1 MPAAWAPRMS
11 ASYWS
16 PTCAT
21 FRACTPSTARAASKS
36 RGSGFENP
44 TWCESMTASNQSRRP
59 VATSTASAD
68 PSELETATSRSP
80 RARSA
85 ARPSGTPGST
95 WFHTG
100 TAAWPAAS
108 AVARI
113 RSTADCRR
121 AGSPGRSPQTW
132 RITPPGRGR
141 GWPGVPTTAC
151 RRNRVGP
158 PRKGLDHRHPLVV
171 AVDARGPEPGPEQCQ
186 VGADERAPDVEED
199 GFEIS
204 R

>member
-21 FRACTPSTARAASKS
+21 FRASTPSTARAASKS

-121 AGSPGRSPQTW
+121 AGSPGRSPQMW
-132 RITPPGRGR
+132 RINFLQVEAADAWSTDHGL
-141 GWPGVPTTAC
+141 PTQG
-151 RRNRVGP
+151 VGP
-158 PRKGLDHRHPLVV
+158 PRKGLDQRHPLVV
-171 AVDARGPEPGPEQCQ
+171 AVDARGPEPGPEQGQ
-186 VGADERAPDVEED
+186 VGADERTPDVEED
-199 GFEIS
+199 GFDIS